1 MKKVFLFIVFSILYV
16 NVFAQTD
23 TLKIGSLLVIKPI
36 EKKSMS
42 WKEIVNAGE
51 FKDVKINRK
60 KKVETNTSQFQTN
73 WFGFDLGLSNYID
86 ETKYELNKT
95 LYNPAIGLPLSKYK
109 MSLNNSKST
118 NVNIWILQQKYN
130 FKKPGTYLKYSIGF
144 EMFNFRYEYPINYR
158 ENEAMFI
165 YLSDSSY
172 EKNKLL
178 TTYLS
183 APIQLGYDYKLKN
196 NKTIGFSG
204 GIILGYLYKATN
216 KQISRSLGKEKY
228 YGDFSMRD
236 LRLAGIFEIR
246 IDKLK
251 FFGTAS
257 LTNMLDKMPTNQSL
271 YPYSFGLRF
280 SKF

>member
-42 WKEIVNAGE
+42 WKEIVNSGE

-73 WFGFDLGLSNYID
+73 WFGFDLGLANYID
-86 ETKYELNKT
+86 ETKYEQNKT

-158 ENEAMFI
+158 EN
-165 YLSDSSY
+165 
-172 EKNKLL
+172 
-178 TTYLS
+178 
-183 APIQLGYDYKLKN
+183 
-196 NKTIGFSG
+196 
-204 GIILGYLYKATN
+204 
-216 KQISRSLGKEKY
+216 
-228 YGDFSMRD
+228 
-236 LRLAGIFEIR
+236 
-246 IDKLK
+246 
-251 FFGTAS
+251 
-257 LTNMLDKMPTNQSL
+257 
-271 YPYSFGLRF
+271 
-280 SKF
+280 